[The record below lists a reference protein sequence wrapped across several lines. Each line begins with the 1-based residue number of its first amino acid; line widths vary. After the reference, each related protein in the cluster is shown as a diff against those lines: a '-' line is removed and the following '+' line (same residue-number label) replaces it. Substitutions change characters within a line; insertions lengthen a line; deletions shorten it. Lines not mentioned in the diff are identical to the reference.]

1 MQIRAF
7 QESDEPVV
15 IALWKQVFAY
25 TEPRND
31 PATVIRQK
39 MAAQPEL
46 FFVAVVDGG
55 VVGTV
60 MGGFDG
66 HRGWIY
72 TLAVDPAHR
81 GQKVGTALIRQVEQ
95 SLRELGCLKINLQVL
110 PSNAGAVKFYEKLG
124 YHVEERISM
133 GKVLG
138 EATPLDRAPRALQD
152 P

>member
-1 MQIRAF
+1 MQIRVFDEA
-7 QESDEPVV
+7 DEPAV

-25 TEPRND
+25 PEPRND
-31 PATVIRQK
+31 PAAVIRHKLATQRN
-39 MAAQPEL
+39 L
-46 FFVAVVDGG
+46 FFVAVDGAK

-60 MGGFDG
+60 MGGYDG

-72 TLAVDPAHR
+72 SLAVDPAHR

-95 SLRELGCLKINLQVL
+95 SLPEMGCLKINLQVL
-110 PSNAGAVKFYEKLG
+110 PSNGGAVEFYRKLG
-124 YHVEERISM
+124 YRVEERISM

-138 EATPLDRAPRALQD
+138 EATPLDRAPRDLQD